1 MSVNT
6 FGKISGFLI
15 TLILARIFTP
25 DVIGMLGFA
34 NAIAGIIFLALKF
47 GLENYILREIPQN
60 PDSASLLFRQTITLN
75 IFSILVSSILFIIIS
90 LLLIGSSLESKIL
103 IVIFISTILGVISE
117 LSIAYYKALF
127 QIIYEVYLRLSH
139 RLSLLLIIL
148 PLIYFSK
155 DLNIYLVSILF
166 LAFLISLISV
176 LILRFKFNFRFVFT
190 DLKNSLSIIK
200 DSYKFALLSVAAFVL
215 VQLDIILVK
224 TILGN
229 EDAGYY
235 KIASIFYFSFTIIPG
250 SMMGVI
256 LPILSKYKNSPAN
269 FESVQNKV
277 YRFLAILS
285 VIIVYTVSSFAKPL
299 IELLFSGK
307 YNPSIPVLMVLVWTI
322 VPYFLEYISG
332 YSLIALGYEKDLLR
346 VNIGAILVGLISNI
360 LLIQMYG
367 IIGAAISTVIA
378 ITSKWLLD
386 LKRLKHYKKM
396 FKKNLSIF
404 LFLVFSLINFIVYQQ
419 LDLGIIVKYFLAMLT
434 LLLIVKI
441 MGLINKND
449 IQQIKKIF
457 VKN

>member
-1 MSVNT
+1 M
-6 FGKISGFLI
+6 
-15 TLILARIFTP
+15 
-25 DVIGMLGFA
+25 
-34 NAIAGIIFLALKF
+34 
-47 GLENYILREIPQN
+47 
-60 PDSASLLFRQTITLN
+60 
-75 IFSILVSSILFIIIS
+75 FIIIS